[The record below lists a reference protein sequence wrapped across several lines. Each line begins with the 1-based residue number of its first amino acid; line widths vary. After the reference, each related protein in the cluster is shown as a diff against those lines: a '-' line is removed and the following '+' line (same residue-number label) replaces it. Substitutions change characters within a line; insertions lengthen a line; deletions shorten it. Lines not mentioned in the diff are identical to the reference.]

1 MAEVQEF
8 ENVESGA
15 SLTYPA
21 AAGSIRK
28 GAHIVIKG
36 RPCKVGFFSSTR
48 LCLAWVFT
56 FVQVPRCVPVYFIF
70 LLLSLSLSLSLST
83 TDNKNLC
90 SSSFVSDSPSYLK
103 SRLLTQWRRSRVKS
117 MQSLHSLSLS
127 LSLSL
132 SHSPASSSSSLFP
145 PKGGETGKKKKN
157 VCFSCFASYRV
168 FLL

>member
-70 LLLSLSLSLSLST
+70 LLLSLSLSLSLH
-83 TDNKNLC
+83 NRQQKPLLF
-90 SSSFVSDSPSYLK
+90 FVRF
-103 SRLLTQWRRSRVKS
+103 RLAFLPEVEAFDPVEAFESEKHAK
-117 MQSLHSLSLS
+117 LALSLS
-127 LSLSL
+127 LSLTLSL
-132 SHSPASSSSSLFP
+132 SL
-145 PKGGETGKKKKN
+145 
-157 VCFSCFASYRV
+157 SCFLFFES
-168 FLL
+168 LSP

>member
-70 LLLSLSLSLSLST
+70 LLLSLSFSLSLSLSLSLST

-117 MQSLHSLSLS
+117 MQSLHSLSLT

-132 SHSPASSSSSLFP
+132 SCFLFFESLSP
-145 PKGGETGKKKKN
+145 
-157 VCFSCFASYRV
+157 
-168 FLL
+168 

>member
-70 LLLSLSLSLSLST
+70 LLLSLSLSLSLS
-83 TDNKNLC
+83 LYLFIYL
-90 SSSFVSDSPSYLK
+90 SLFASFFLF
-103 SRLLTQWRRSRVKS
+103 L
-117 MQSLHSLSLS
+117 SLYLSLS
-127 LSLSL
+127 LYLFIYLSL
-132 SHSPASSSSSLFP
+132 SVSL
-145 PKGGETGKKKKN
+145 
-157 VCFSCFASYRV
+157 SIYM
-168 FLL
+168 FLSLSISV